1 MRQNE
6 IFDLIRKADKKVIDM
21 VQCIFDAFALFSVC
35 LAFQKLEIVKNVV
48 LIFFDYKK
56 LEML

>member
-1 MRQNE
+1 LRQNE
-6 IFDLIRKADKKVIDM
+6 IFDLIRETHKKVIDM
-21 VQCIFDAFALFSVC
+21 VQCIFDAFALFSVS

-48 LIFFDYKK
+48 LVFFDYKK